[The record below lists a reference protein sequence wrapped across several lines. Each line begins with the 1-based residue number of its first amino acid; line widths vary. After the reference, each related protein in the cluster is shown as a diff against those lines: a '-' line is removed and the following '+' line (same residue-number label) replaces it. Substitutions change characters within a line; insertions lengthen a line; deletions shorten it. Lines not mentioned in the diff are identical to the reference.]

1 MLKFVKRKI
10 LLKPLLFMLRILETE
25 RASYAPDVVT
35 LEDIEHDE
43 LTPNASRAAPP
54 SPPPSGPSSPVS
66 TQSELDSDREITYEE
81 LKFSPPPP
89 PKHIPFPDVPQTSEI
104 FNELVMFV
112 YTSLAASMQ
121 FLHLYRTVW
130 WLPDSHTSHAL
141 VRIYGL

>member
-1 MLKFVKRKI
+1 MTSLSQSTD
-10 LLKPLLFMLRILETE
+10 L
-25 RASYAPDVVT
+25 VT

-43 LTPNASRAAPP
+43 FNSFNVSNPPRPGP
-54 SPPPSGPSSPVS
+54 SPTSSSPSSSPVS
-66 TQSELDSDREITYEE
+66 TQSELDSDREITYED

-89 PKHIPFPDVPQTSEI
+89 PKHIPFPEVPQTSEI

-130 WLPDSHTSHAL
+130 WLPDSHSSHAL
-141 VRIYGL
+141 VTLILIRFQC